1 MVCGK
6 TGRVG
11 RSLALARLLAPLM
24 VGAPACAGGVG
35 LGDETAAQQTSGS
48 GGQSASSG
56 DTTAVTPTDAGS
68 TSTGGLDT
76 STGEPTSGS
85 GSETGGSS
93 SSGGDETTTGAD
105 EPHPELYPTD
115 RTHSPI
121 SAYVADRLRAIA
133 AAPAGVDKRAAV
145 FAKIGGSTS
154 ASPNFMQ
161 CFQTDA
167 AIKELPP
174 ELMPTVTHFR
184 SVDLGMGV
192 TAFDRVSAAA
202 KAGFTSTDLVTGAP
216 TPINDEVAAILPR
229 FAQILVG
236 THDLEK
242 DQPAE
247 LYTFADNLLGT
258 VDTLITIGVV
268 PILSTIPQ
276 RSDLPL
282 KDPFVARYNAVV
294 RAVAQGRQI
303 PLVDLHRELAMLP
316 NLGLTAMGDLSVF
329 VSAMLDRP
337 CHFSESALQNGY
349 NVRNLEDLRA
359 LDRAKQVVV
368 DAAVELDPAGPRLLG
383 AGTPADPYQ
392 VPSLPFVDLQT
403 TMGSPSDSFDMYTGV
418 CDAAKDESGPERV
431 YRFEL
436 ASDANLRVMVFDR
449 GMVDVDV
456 HVLQEPSPDKCLAR
470 NDKEISGPLGSGTY
484 YVVVDSYAGNVP
496 GGAAGEYMLVVM
508 AE

>member
-11 RSLALARLLAPLM
+11 RSLALLM

-48 GGQSASSG
+48 GGASGSSG

-68 TSTGGLDT
+68 TSTGGPDT
-76 STGEPTSGS
+76 SSGDSSSSSGGET
-85 GSETGGSS
+85 GSS

-133 AAPAGVDKRAAV
+133 AAPAGVDKRPAV

-154 ASPNFMQ
+154 ASANFMQ

-167 AIKELPP
+167 AIKELAP

-329 VSAMLDRP
+329 VSAMVDRP
-337 CHFSESALQNGY
+337 CHFGESALQNGY

-359 LDRAKQVVV
+359 LDRARQVVV
-368 DAAVELDPAGPRLLG
+368 DEVPELDPPGPRLKG
-383 AGTPADPYQ
+383 AGTPGDPYQ
-392 VPSLPFVDLQT
+392 IPGLPFVDLQT
-403 TMGSPSDSFDMYTGV
+403 TAGSPSDSFDNYMGV

-436 ASDANLRVMVFDR
+436 AKDANLRVMVFDR

-456 HVLQEPSPDKCLAR
+456 HLLQEPTPDKCLAR
-470 NDKEISGPLGSGTY
+470 NDKEINGPLGSGTY

>member
-1 MVCGK
+1 MVCGT

-11 RSLALARLLAPLM
+11 RSLALVLVCAA
-24 VGAPACAGGVG
+24 ACAGGVG
-35 LGDETAAQQTSGS
+35 LGDETVAEQTSGS
-48 GGQSASSG
+48 GGPTGSSSG
-56 DTTAVTPTDAGS
+56 DATAVTPTGS
-68 TSTGGLDT
+68 GETSTGAAET
-76 STGEPTSGS
+76 STGEVVPTTG
-85 GSETGGSS
+85 ETGDESS
-93 SSGGDETTTGAD
+93 SSGGDETTTGDD

-121 SAYVADRLRAIA
+121 SAYVADHIREIA
-133 AAPAGVDKRAAV
+133 AMPAGNDKKATV
-145 FAKIGGSTS
+145 FAKIGGSTT
-154 ASPNFMQ
+154 ASTNYMQ
-161 CFQTDA
+161 CFQSDA
-167 AIKELPP
+167 AIKELPM
-174 ELMPTVTHFR
+174 ELMATLTHFR
-184 SVDLGMGV
+184 SEDLGMGV
-192 TAFDRVSAAA
+192 TPFSRVSVAA

-229 FAQILVG
+229 FAHINIG

-282 KDPFVARYNAVV
+282 KDVYVSRYNLVV

-303 PLVDLHRELAMLP
+303 PLVDLNRELGMLP
-316 NLGLTAMGDLSVF
+316 NLGLTDMGDLSVF

-337 CHFSESALQNGY
+337 CHFSESALLNGY
-349 NVRNLEDLRA
+349 NERNLEDLRA

-368 DAAVELDPAGPRLLG
+368 DQVAELDPPGPGLKG
-383 AGTPADPYQ
+383 AGTPDDPYQ
-392 VPSLPFVDLQT
+392 IPGLPFVDLQT
-403 TMGSPSDSFDMYTGV
+403 TEGSPSDSFDNYPGL
-418 CDAAKDESGPERV
+418 CDANKDESGPERV

-436 ASDANLRVMVFDR
+436 AKEVALRVMVFDR
-449 GMVDVDV
+449 DMVDVDV
-456 HVLQEPSPDKCLAR
+456 QVLGEPTPDKCLSR
-470 NDKEISGPLGSGTY
+470 NDKEINGPLKAGTY

>member
-11 RSLALARLLAPLM
+11 RSLALLM

-48 GGQSASSG
+48 GGASGSSG
-56 DTTAVTPTDAGS
+56 DTTAVTPTEAGS
-68 TSTGGLDT
+68 TSTGGPDT
-76 STGEPTSGS
+76 SSGDSSSSGGESS
-85 GSETGGSS
+85 SS

-133 AAPAGVDKRAAV
+133 AAPAGVDKRPAV

-154 ASPNFMQ
+154 ASANFMQ

-167 AIKELPP
+167 AIKELAP

-192 TAFDRVSAAA
+192 TAFDRVSVAA

-329 VSAMLDRP
+329 VSAMVDRP
-337 CHFSESALQNGY
+337 CHFGESALQNGY

-368 DAAVELDPAGPRLLG
+368 DAVAELDPPGPRLLG
-383 AGTPADPYQ
+383 AGTPADPYE

-403 TMGSPSDSFDMYTGV
+403 TMGSPSDGFDMYTGV

-456 HVLQEPSPDKCLAR
+456 HLLQEPTPDKCLAR
-470 NDKEISGPLGSGTY
+470 NDKEINGPLGSGTY

>member
-1 MVCGK
+1 MVCCGM

-11 RSLALARLLAPLM
+11 RSLALVLVCAS
-24 VGAPACAGGVG
+24 ACAGGVG
-35 LGDETAAQQTSGS
+35 LGDETAAEQTGAS
-48 GGQSASSG
+48 GGQGSSTG
-56 DTTAVTPTDAGS
+56 DTTAVTPTEPDPG
-68 TSTGGLDT
+68 TSTGDT
-76 STGEPTSGS
+76 STGEPPPTTG
-85 GSETGGSS
+85 GSETGDAS
-93 SSGGDETTTGAD
+93 SSGGEETTTGAD

-133 AAPAGVDKRAAV
+133 AAPAGVDKRDGV
-145 FAKIGGSTS
+145 FAKIGGASS
-154 ASPNFMQ
+154 ASANFMQ

-167 AIKELPP
+167 AIKELPA

-192 TAFDRVSAAA
+192 TAFDRVSKAAQ
-202 KAGFTSTDLVTGAP
+202 AGFTSVDLVTGGL
-216 TPINDEVAAILPR
+216 TPINDEMATILPR
-229 FAQILVG
+229 FAHILVG

-247 LYTFADNLLGT
+247 LYTFADNLLGV

-268 PILSTIPQ
+268 PIVSTIPQ

-282 KDPFVARYNAVV
+282 KDPFVVRYNHVL
-294 RAVAQGRQI
+294 RAVAQGRQV
-303 PLVDLHRELAMLP
+303 PLVDLNRELAMLP

-329 VSAMLDRP
+329 VSAMVDRP
-337 CHFSESALQNGY
+337 CHFGESALQNGY

-359 LDRAKQVVV
+359 LDRARQVVV
-368 DAAVELDPAGPRLLG
+368 DEVPELDPPGPRLKG
-383 AGTPADPYQ
+383 AGTPGDPYQ
-392 VPSLPFVDLQT
+392 IPGLPFVDLQT
-403 TMGSPSDSFDMYTGV
+403 TAGSPSDSFDNYMGV

-431 YRFEL
+431 YRFDL
-436 ASDANLRVMVFDR
+436 DKDVNLRVMVFDR

-456 HVLQEPSPDKCLAR
+456 HVLQNEAATDQCLSR
-470 NDKEISGPLGSGTY
+470 NDKEISGMLGEGTY
-484 YVVVDSYAGNVP
+484 YVVVDSYAGDVP

-508 AE
+508 AD